1 MDAGWVALLIA
12 VALVFAIFTLVQHW
26 RRFQRDQT
34 RTIARLFE
42 RVRLLESISDPAF
55 LERLN
60 EVTPMPLQRVFTLSV
75 RMDDRFWTSALH
87 LSGDDLKFIREF
99 GTQLGSVKL
108 EQWRSHTV
116 ANITEILPERKAAGW
131 QTRSFEFYSDPGKDN
146 EPLTLW
152 EVSLSRPDG
161 SPERPPSL
169 ELLLRANSLDLCA
182 HLPMSASNGSG
193 NGNGHN
199 GAHSGTEDV
208 LFFSVPLDTDQLA
221 RFRSHDPAENENGS
235 VRPLDLS
242 TRTNSWQAYYEDKDE
257 SLGVEWHLRLNDLTR
272 RFEWE
277 NWKVLESTPVRET
290 ARR

>member
-1 MDAGWVALLIA
+1 MDAGWVALLMA
-12 VALVFAIFTLVQHW
+12 VALIFAIYTLVQHL
-26 RRFQRDQT
+26 RRVQRDQT

-55 LERLN
+55 LQRLN

-75 RMDDRFWTSALH
+75 RLHDRFWSSALH
-87 LSGDDLKFIREF
+87 LSGEDLKFVREF

-116 ANITEILPERKAAGW
+116 ASVTEILPERKAAGW
-131 QTRSFEFYSDPGKDN
+131 QTRSFEFYSDPGKDV

-161 SPERPPSL
+161 SAERPPSL
-169 ELLLRANSLDLCA
+169 ELLLGAHSLDLCA
-182 HLPMSASNGSG
+182 HLPAHSSNGSG
-193 NGNGHN
+193 NGQH
-199 GAHSGTEDV
+199 AARSFEDV
-208 LFFSVPLDTDQLA
+208 LFFSVPLDADPLA
-221 RFRSHDPAENENGS
+221 RFRSHDPAENEGGS

-242 TRTNSWQAYYEDKDE
+242 TRSNSWQAYYEDKDE
-257 SLGVEWHLRLNDLTR
+257 SLGIEWQLRLNDLTR

-277 NWKVLESTPVRET
+277 NWKVLESMPLREAVR
-290 ARR
+290 R

>member
-12 VALVFAIFTLVQHW
+12 VALIFAIYMLVQNW
-26 RRFQRDQT
+26 RRFRRDQT
-34 RTIARLFE
+34 RTLARLFE

-55 LERLN
+55 LQRLN

-75 RMDDRFWTSALH
+75 RMDDRFWTHGLH
-87 LSGDDLKFIREF
+87 LTGDDWKFVREF

-116 ANITEILPERKAAGW
+116 ASVTEVLPERKAASW
-131 QTRSFEFYSDPGKDN
+131 QTRSFEFYSDPCAIAD
-146 EPLTLW
+146 PLRLW
-152 EVSLSRPDG
+152 EVSLSRPNG
-161 SPERPPSL
+161 SAERPPSL

-182 HLPMSASNGSG
+182 HLPAQSSNGSG
-193 NGNGHN
+193 NGHN
-199 GAHSGTEDV
+199 GTHGMEDV

-221 RFRSHDPAENENGS
+221 RFRSHDPADNENDS

-242 TRTNSWQAYYEDKDE
+242 TRSQSWQAYYEDKDE
-257 SLGVEWHLRLNDLTR
+257 SLGIEWHLRLNDLTR

-277 NWKVLESTPVRET
+277 NWKVLESTPVREV
-290 ARR
+290 ARK